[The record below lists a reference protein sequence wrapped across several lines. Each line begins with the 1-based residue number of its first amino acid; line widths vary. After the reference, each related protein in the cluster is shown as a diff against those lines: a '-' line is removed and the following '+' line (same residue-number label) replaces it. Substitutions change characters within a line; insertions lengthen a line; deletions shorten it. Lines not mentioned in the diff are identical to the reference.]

1 MKTEPLHILGIDIGG
16 TKLAVGVS
24 TTDGKLI
31 AHERIPTQSE
41 EGPQRTLARL
51 IEICQRVI
59 KQANVKVNAAGIGCV
74 GPLDQKTGYVINPV
88 NLKGWRQVPLVE
100 TIKKGL
106 GIPVFL
112 DNDANAA
119 ALGEHRFGAG
129 RGVNN
134 MVYLTISTGIGGG
147 IIANNRLYQG
157 ENGNA
162 GELGH
167 VSVNF
172 AGRKC
177 GCGNIGCI
185 ETYASGTALAVRA
198 REQILSNPNR
208 KDAQILLQLCNY
220 NSDHITGQMIVEAVQ
235 KGDEFASEIW
245 QEALI
250 ALGMFMASV
259 IHIFNPRKIVIGGG
273 ISNAGDILFDPLRM
287 EIRKHAI
294 PAMASVCEIVKA
306 ELGDQV
312 GVLGAVAVGMDGFAG
327 QKA

>member
-1 MKTEPLHILGIDIGG
+1 MKSDPLHILGIDIGG

-24 TTDGKLI
+24 TADGKLV

-41 EGPQRTLARL
+41 EGPERTLQRL
-51 IEICQRVI
+51 IDICQRVI
-59 KQANVKVNAAGIGCV
+59 KQSGAKVSAAGIGCV
-74 GPLDQKTGYVINPV
+74 GPLDQKTGFVINPV
-88 NLKGWRQVPLVE
+88 NLKGWRQVPLVD
-100 TIKKGL
+100 TVRNGL

-129 RGVNN
+129 RGVAN

-162 GELGH
+162 GEMGH

-172 AGRKC
+172 SGRKC

-185 ETYASGTALAVRA
+185 ETYASGTAIATRA
-198 REQILSNPNR
+198 REQIISNPNR
-208 KDAQILLQLCNY
+208 KDAQILLQLCGY
-220 NSDHITGQMIVEAVQ
+220 NSDHITGQMVVEAIQ
-235 KGDEFASEIW
+235 KGDEFATEIW
-245 QEALI
+245 QETMV

-273 ISNAGDILFDPLRM
+273 ISNAGDLLFDPLRLQTF
-287 EIRKHAI
+287 KHAM
-294 PAMASVCEIVKA
+294 PTMAAVCEIVKA

-312 GVLGAVAVGMDGFAG
+312 GVMGAVAMGLDGYMARH
-327 QKA
+327 